1 MFKAR
6 IKEETVKLM
15 SKGAKPECRR
25 AVALAIGLILC
36 SAPALAQGAPSSCV
50 TALSKEF
57 GTNSAL
63 RMECTNATDCTFQ
76 APVGNASALALI
88 GAMVKTVEACFTA
101 AGLSVV
107 KEDVMPQG
115 TTRQYGKSGTSEM
128 CAVLISTTTVDLAD
142 GLRATCQTIIA
153 R

>member
-1 MFKAR
+1 MN
-6 IKEETVKLM
+6 IM
-15 SKGAKPECRR
+15 SKSAKSQSRR
-25 AVALAIGLILC
+25 AAAVAMGLILV
-36 SAPALAQGAPSSCV
+36 SAPAFAQSGTPASCV
-50 TALSKEF
+50 TALSKEY
-57 GTNSAL
+57 GSNSAL

-76 APVGNASALALI
+76 APAGNASALALI

-115 TTRQYGKSGTSEM
+115 TTRQYGKAGGSEI
-128 CAVLISTTTVDLAD
+128 CAVLISTTTADVAD
-142 GLRATCQTIIA
+142 GMRATCQTAIA